1 MNKESK
7 KTLAT
12 FSLASFFHD
21 MGSDMV
27 FSVWPFFVTE
37 FLGAN
42 KTVLGLIDGI
52 GDAVVSISQAVS
64 GYISDRIRKR
74 KVFVWLG
81 YLSGALARVGYS
93 ISLTWHMVLPFRILD
108 RSGKMRGAPRDA
120 ILSDLSTRED
130 RARNFG
136 ILRAMDNLGAVCGT
150 IIAMVLLGTLGY
162 RMLFLLAAIPSVLA
176 VLLVYFG
183 VPKEMPFTKA
193 LYRGVRLND
202 LNHHMRLLFLLSA
215 IFSLGT
221 FSYSFLL
228 LYVKSAGVPIIAI
241 PAYYLLFNLVA
252 ALFSLPFG
260 TLADIIGR
268 KFLLFISFAF
278 WGCTTLLLIASQH
291 VGVIILAFVSYG
303 LHGAALEPVQ
313 KTFVAEL
320 APERFRASILGGFQ
334 MVIGLCALPASL
346 FAGFLWDQFGR
357 NMPLYFSLCMTV
369 IASLLL
375 LFVREPHTTASRE

>member
-1 MNKESK
+1 
-7 KTLAT
+7 L
-12 FSLASFFHD
+12 
-21 MGSDMV
+21 
-27 FSVWPFFVTE
+27 
-37 FLGAN
+37 
-42 KTVLGLIDGI
+42 
-52 GDAVVSISQAVS
+52 
-64 GYISDRIRKR
+64 
-74 KVFVWLG
+74 
-81 YLSGALARVGYS
+81 
-93 ISLTWHMVLPFRILD
+93 
-108 RSGKMRGAPRDA
+108 
-120 ILSDLSTRED
+120 
-130 RARNFG
+130 
-136 ILRAMDNLGAVCGT
+136 
-150 IIAMVLLGTLGY
+150 
-162 RMLFLLAAIPSVLA
+162 
-176 VLLVYFG
+176 G